1 MKVVW
6 ILRRFW
12 ATALAIFLPA
22 IFLLLNAFDI
32 LGFDYLLHIA
42 ILCGVY
48 VILSVSLDIIVG
60 MAGLLNLGH
69 VAFYAI
75 GAYTTALL
83 SLHLGLNFFI
93 SAIISALASG
103 LCGLLLGMPTL
114 RLRGDYLAI
123 VTLGFGEILRITLNN
138 WDSLTNGPRG
148 LMGIKHPS
156 IGSLVLERPLYL
168 YYLVMLLVAIS
179 IFLYLRLERTR
190 IGRALAAIREDEV
203 AAASI
208 GINVVKLKLFAFWI
222 GASLAGLAGSFFAS
236 WTGFVSP
243 DSFTFMESVLILCM
257 VVLGGMGNVLG
268 VSIGAIVMSS
278 LPELLREFKDYR
290 MLFFGLLLVVMM
302 AFRPEGIV
310 KGKRRTVELKG
321 YGRNVS

>member
-1 MKVVW
+1 MSW
-6 ILRRFW
+6 IGIIRRLW
-12 ATALAIFLPA
+12 AFALAIFIPL
-22 IFLLLNAFDI
+22 IFLLLSSFGI

-42 ILCGVY
+42 ILCGIY

-75 GAYTTALL
+75 GAYITALL
-83 SLHLGLNFFI
+83 SLHFGLNFFI
-93 SAIISALASG
+93 SALVSAAASG
-103 LCGLLLGMPTL
+103 VCGLLLGIPTL

-148 LMGIKHPS
+148 LMGISHPS
-156 IGSLVLERPLYL
+156 IGGFVIERPLHF
-168 YYLVMLLVAIS
+168 YYLVLFLVAIS
-179 IFLYLRLERTR
+179 IALYWRIERTR
-190 IGRALAAIREDEV
+190 IGRALVAIREDEI
-203 AAASI
+203 AAASV
-208 GINVVKLKLFAFWI
+208 GIDVTKLKLFAFWI

-268 VSIGAIVMSS
+268 VSIGAIVLSS
-278 LPELLREFKDYR
+278 LPELLREFRDYR
-290 MLFFGLLLVVMM
+290 MLFFGLLLIVML

-310 KGKRRTVELKG
+310 KSKRRAMELKRG
-321 YGRNVS
+321 